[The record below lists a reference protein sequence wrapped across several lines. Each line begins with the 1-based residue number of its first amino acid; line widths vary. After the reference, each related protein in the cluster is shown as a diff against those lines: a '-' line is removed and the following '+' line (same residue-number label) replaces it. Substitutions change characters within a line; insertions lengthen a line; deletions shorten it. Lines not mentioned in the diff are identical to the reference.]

1 MRALIL
7 YGGTRK
13 DRLGMAIE
21 GMLGESL
28 RARGWEPGT
37 VFLEALSVKP
47 CVGCFQCWLKT
58 PGECFQKD
66 DGQYVAKAMARCEA
80 LFFLSP
86 VTFGGYSSVLKHTA
100 DRAIPTI
107 SPLFQ
112 WVGGEMHHRLRYKP
126 AHHFLAVGWQSAP
139 DAESAEVFARL
150 ASRNAMNMQAPARF
164 LPQARVTC
172 ILFQTKERLNVL
184 DRKDLDGGLL
194 ENLRQAEI
202 FLLKHLPVR
211 YEIRGF
217 DRVEYPELP
226 VEVLREGVV
235 NALRHRDYTIRVVT
249 YSSRSFPTAS
259 PSSAPAACLRD

>member
-1 MRALIL
+1 
-7 YGGTRK
+7 
-13 DRLGMAIE
+13 MAIE
-21 GMLGESL
+21 GMLGEAL

-86 VTFGGYSSVLKHTA
+86 VTFGGYSSVLKHAA

-150 ASRNAMNMQAPARF
+150 AARNAMNMQAPVSGSAV
-164 LPQARVTC
+164 LLGGQAAADQQAE
-172 ILFQTKERLNVL
+172 LERLAARL
-184 DRKDLDGGLL
+184 EAGL
-194 ENLRQAEI
+194 
-202 FLLKHLPVR
+202 
-211 YEIRGF
+211 
-217 DRVEYPELP
+217 
-226 VEVLREGVV
+226 
-235 NALRHRDYTIRVVT
+235 
-249 YSSRSFPTAS
+249 
-259 PSSAPAACLRD
+259 